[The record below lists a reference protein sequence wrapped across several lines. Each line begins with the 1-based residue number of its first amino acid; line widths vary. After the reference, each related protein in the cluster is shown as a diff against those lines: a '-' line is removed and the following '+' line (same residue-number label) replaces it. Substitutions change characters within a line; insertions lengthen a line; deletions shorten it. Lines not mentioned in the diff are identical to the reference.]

1 MARSHSIDAW
11 LVRALTEPA
20 GLRAELIDR
29 VQAPAGDAAAM
40 RARLHAACCVVLAVG
55 IADDDYRGFEEAAA
69 AIVEAGDPAPDDDP
83 DAALLCLAGALVTR
97 QFRSL
102 DDPSLAGLVER
113 IVASLPKPGLGTAVR
128 ACAGMAALS
137 WGEQLRDLER
147 LLWIELAMRAVL
159 ADPALAPR
167 LRDEW
172 RGKWLD
178 GIYHLGDAA
187 RIDAARRAAAELAT
201 PVRCKQLLLDAQVAI
216 GEGEVERGRVLLA
229 QAEPLLDPA
238 SPHTASV
245 WHFLTS
251 RLAMLAPGSA
261 DALVHARLALRLGTE
276 CHYPERWMGPIV
288 MQEGQ
293 VLVQRGEPASA
304 VPFFERAGRASSG
317 SQADYCWCLARFARA
332 LDAARTTDE
341 ARLRAELAQGFA
353 IAQRLAW
360 QAFFRSNP
368 AAAATLCALALERD
382 IEVEFVRGVI
392 AARHLAAARPEV
404 AAWPWPIRVR
414 TLGRFDVEVG
424 DIALAVRG
432 KAAKKPLELLQF
444 VVACGSQQV
453 AASSVEFSLW
463 PDLDGD
469 NAHAASKIA
478 LHRLRRLLGDDAAVA
493 IDAGRLSLNPRLVW
507 VDCLAFEAI
516 ADALPAAPFAP
527 AQQAAAERALALYAG
542 PFLGSEDDHSWQLVH
557 RERLASKYRRV
568 VRAVVVQ
575 ARAGQDLALARRTL
589 ERALELD
596 PLDEDLLR
604 ELLQLLADSGEHG
617 AALARYER
625 WRALCAKSLG
635 VEPAASTQALAALLR
650 AAATPTRGA
659 TTGQRAPAP

>member
-1 MARSHSIDAW
+1 MA
-11 LVRALTEPA
+11 EPA
-20 GLRAELIDR
+20 GARSQLLDR
-29 VQAPAGDAAAM
+29 VRAPASDAVDR
-40 RARLHAACCVVLAVG
+40 RARLHAACCIVLAIG
-55 IADDDYRGFEEAAA
+55 IADDDYRGFEDATAV
-69 AIVEAGDPAPDDDP
+69 IVDAGDPLSDGDP
-83 DAALLCLAGALVTR
+83 DAALLVVAGALVTR

-102 DDPSLAGLVER
+102 DDPSLESLAAR
-113 IVASLPKPGLGTAVR
+113 IVAALPNPGVGAAVR
-128 ACAGMAALS
+128 ACAGMAVLS

-147 LLWIELAMRAVL
+147 LLWIELAMRAVVS
-159 ADPALAPR
+159 DPRLEPR

-178 GIYHLGDAA
+178 GIYHLGDAV
-187 RIDAARRAAAELAT
+187 RIDAARRAAADLAT
-201 PVRCKQLLLDAQVAI
+201 PVRCKQLLLEAQVAI
-216 GEGEVERGRVLLA
+216 GEGEVERGRTLLA
-229 QAEPLLDPA
+229 QAEPLLDPT

-251 RLAMLAPGSA
+251 RLAMLEPASA

-276 CHYPERWMGPIV
+276 CSYPERWMGPIV

-293 VLVQRGEPASA
+293 VLVQRGEPAAA
-304 VPFFERAGRASSG
+304 VPFFERAGRASTG
-317 SQADYCWCLARFARA
+317 AQADYCWCLAHFARA
-332 LDAARTTDE
+332 LDAAQAADE
-341 ARLRAELAQGFA
+341 ARLRAELGEGFA

-368 AAAATLCALALERD
+368 AATSTLCALALERE
-382 IEVEFVRGVI
+382 IEVEFVRGVV

-414 TLGRFDVEVG
+414 TLGRFGVEVG
-424 DIALAVRG
+424 DTALAVRG
-432 KAAKKPLELLQF
+432 KAARKPLELLQF

-453 AASSVEFSLW
+453 AASSVEFALW

-478 LHRLRRLLGDDAAVA
+478 LHRLRRLLGDDAAIA

-507 VDCLAFEAI
+507 VDCLAFEAL
-516 ADALPAAPFAP
+516 ADALPAAPFSP
-527 AQQAAAERALALYAG
+527 AQQASAERTLALYAG
-542 PFLGSEDDHSWQLVH
+542 SFLGSEDDHSWQLVH

-575 ARAGQDLALARRTL
+575 ARAVQDQALARRTL

-604 ELLQLLADSGEHG
+604 ELLQVLVDAGEHG
-617 AALARYER
+617 AALIRYER
-625 WRALCAKSLG
+625 WRALCARSLG

-650 AAATPTRGA
+650 AAAAPTGEIAVGR
-659 TTGQRAPAP
+659 RAPAP